1 MKAAISKSWNRSV
14 QPRKQRKFVHNA
26 PLHIKP
32 KIMLIST
39 LSKELRKKHNKRNM
53 RLRKGDTVK
62 IMRGQFKGKKGKV
75 DEIET
80 KKDKIYIEGIEHI
93 KKDGTKA
100 FYPLKASNLMITE
113 LNLDDKKRKK
123 ILARK
128 NPNVK
133 ENKNG

>member
-1 MKAAISKSWNRSV
+1 MKTTISKSWNRSV
-14 QPRKQRKFVHNA
+14 QPRKQRKFIHNA

-53 RLRKGDTVK
+53 RLRKGDTVR
-62 IMRGQFKGKKGKV
+62 IMRGQFKNKKGKV

-80 KKDKIYIEGIEHI
+80 KTDKIYVEGIEHV
-93 KKDGTKA
+93 KKYGTKA

-123 ILARK
+123 ILSRK

>member
-1 MKAAISKSWNRSV
+1 MKVTISKSWNRSI

-53 RLRKGDTVK
+53 RIRKGDTAK
-62 IMRGQFKGKKGKV
+62 IMRGQFKGKKGKAN
-75 DEIET
+75 EIES
-80 KKDKIYIEGIEHI
+80 KAGKVYLEGIEHI

-123 ILARK
+123 ILNRK
-128 NPNVK
+128 TPNVK
-133 ENKNG
+133 EAKNG